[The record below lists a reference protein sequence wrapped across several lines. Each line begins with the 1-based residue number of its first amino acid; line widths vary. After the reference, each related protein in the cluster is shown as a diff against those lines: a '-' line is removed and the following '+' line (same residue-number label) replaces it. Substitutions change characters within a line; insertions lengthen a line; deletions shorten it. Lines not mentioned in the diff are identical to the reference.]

1 MDQETMLRETI
12 LKALTEATYDEIQ
25 SEYKRRIAGLRKT
38 KSGGNRW
45 AKHVP
50 DALKGCRCGRCIA
63 ARNRRKPKEP
73 REAA

>member
-1 MDQETMLRETI
+1 MLRETI